1 MVSRLE
7 ELRKSHNMSQ
17 QKLGDILGLSQQSI
31 HQYEKLTVEP
41 DLYILKK
48 MADVFVV
55 PVDYLI
61 CHDCPDEKVHVH
73 VSCDELEFIESIR
86 RLSDSERAFLY
97 RVTGMIAKRTGT
109 CYGK

>member
-7 ELRKSHNMSQ
+7 ELRRSHNMTQ

-41 DLYILKK
+41 DIYMLKK
-48 MADVFVV
+48 MADLFLV

-61 CHDCPDEKVHVH
+61 CHDCPDMHIQ
-73 VSCDELEFIESIR
+73 VSPEELEFIDSIR
-86 RLSDSERAFLY
+86 RLSDSERSFLY
-97 RVTGMIAKRTGT
+97 RVTGMIARRSLSSTDR
-109 CYGK
+109 